1 MFSVDKSNNQS
12 NTIVS
17 KYSKRNQERLP
28 EINTSDGII
37 FDIIHNQ
44 IKLSLIL
51 INLVKILQNQS
62 INKSPYGFEGVKVVI
77 ILTEDINQ

>member
-17 KYSKRNQERLP
+17 KYSKRDQERLP

-77 ILTEDINQ
+77 ILI

>member
-77 ILTEDINQ
+77 ILI

>member
-37 FDIIHNQ
+37 FDRIHNQ

-77 ILTEDINQ
+77 ILT